1 MSASQGWAREREKKR
16 PRLLFLSPLPPPV
29 GGIAV
34 WTNAVVRSP
43 LAERF
48 EIHVVDIS
56 PSDKGAVSQRSR
68 FRIGRVADAARI
80 LRDLLRELVLFR
92 PQIVHINTP
101 YRWALVRDCIAIA
114 AARAVGGR
122 TILHFRG
129 GDLPEMVGALP
140 APVRYVLLAV
150 LRRVDRLL
158 ALTHETRLYLE
169 SVAGKES
176 VRYLPNFIA
185 IDEIDPPDRTSREA
199 PVRVL
204 FVGWIVEAKG
214 VRELLAA
221 AREVRGASF
230 TLVGP
235 QDPEFVTTLTGS
247 LDALGPRVELLPPHS
262 RDEIMK
268 LYREAD
274 VFVLPTWREGFPNV
288 VLEAMAWGLPVVATA
303 VGAIPDVVRDGID
316 GMVVPPQDAQR
327 LAAAIQR
334 LVDDPELRS
343 AAGHRARRRVEQLF
357 SSDAVLGQLE
367 AVYEEL
373 LAR

>member
-1 MSASQGWAREREKKR
+1 MSATQNRAEERERRR

-34 WTNAVVRSP
+34 WTNAVLSSS
-43 LAERF
+43 LAQRF

-56 PSDKGAVSQRSR
+56 PSDKGAVSQRSS
-68 FRIGRVADAARI
+68 FRLGRVSDAFRI
-80 LRDLLRELVLFR
+80 LRDLLRELVSFR

-114 AARAVGGR
+114 AARLVGAR
-122 TILHFRG
+122 TLLHFRG
-129 GDLPEMVGALP
+129 GDLPEMVAALP
-140 APVRYVLLAV
+140 APARCGLLAV

-185 IDEIDPPDRTSREA
+185 LDGIDPPDRTSREG
-199 PVRVL
+199 PTRVL

-221 AREVRGASF
+221 AHEVRGASF

-235 QDPEFVTTLTGS
+235 QDPEFVETLKES
-247 LDALGPRVELLPPHS
+247 LDAVATCVELLPPQS
-262 RDEIMK
+262 RDEIMER
-268 LYREAD
+268 YREAD

-303 VGAIPDVVRDGID
+303 VGAIPDVVRDGAD
-316 GMVVPPQDAQR
+316 GLVVSPREAGR

-334 LVDDPELRS
+334 LVDSPALRTAMGRES
-343 AAGHRARRRVEQLF
+343 RRRVEQLF
-357 SSDAVLGQLE
+357 SRDAVLGQLE

-373 LAR
+373 LGR